1 MMAKIHVLVTD
12 PDWYRY
18 LKARPSLQEIGFW
31 RGRSERRYGFG
42 QGEIV
47 LFKLRGFQ
55 NTIAGGAF
63 FDYSTSWPASL
74 LWDLFGESMGV
85 SSAQALYEKRQSL
98 RIAATQKAQS
108 GRVDEPQ
115 ANTGIA
121 ILSSP
126 FYFDERDWFEAP
138 NWSNNIIDTK
148 GYALDTQD
156 GKTLWERLQLRT
168 QGTIDRVQ
176 DGAVVEPFSPTAV
189 QARRGQAAFKA
200 MVADNYKRQCAV
212 SREKTLPV
220 LEAAHI
226 RPYAQEP
233 NHSIENGLLLRRDIH
248 TLFDRGY
255 VTVSPDYEFL
265 VSERLE
271 REFGNGRIYY
281 ELEGRNIGQESPVI
295 LPDPEMLSWHNEK
308 VFKQ

>member
-1 MMAKIHVLVTD
+1 MAKIHVLVTD

-18 LKARPSLQEIGFW
+18 LKARPHLQEIGFW

-47 LFKLRGFQ
+47 LFKLRGFK
-55 NTIAGGAF
+55 NAIAGGAF

-108 GRVDEPQ
+108 GRVDEPL

-121 ILSSP
+121 ILTSP
-126 FYFDERDWFEAP
+126 FYFDEQDWFEAP
-138 NWSNNIIDTK
+138 NWSNKILDSK
-148 GYALDTQD
+148 GYVLDTED
-156 GKTLWERLQLRT
+156 GKTLWERLQLRD

-176 DGAVVEPFSPTAV
+176 DGAVAEPFSPATV

-233 NHSIENGLLLRRDIH
+233 NHSIKNGLLLRRDIH

-255 VTVSPDYEFL
+255 VTVSPEYEFL
-265 VSERLE
+265 VSRRLG

-281 ELEGRNIGQESPVI
+281 ELEGRNIGQDSPVI
-295 LPDPEMLSWHNEK
+295 LPDPEMLGWHNEK